1 MKKFLPILFL
11 FLSLSF
17 LLPQKAAFAQTPTPV
32 QQLQQNN
39 QVPSGSWVIDP
50 EVTFIGKNAARSG
63 NLLDFILRNYNW
75 VCVKQVSP
83 TQCDNS
89 NNPLAS
95 VWLTTVTFIVV
106 PLLFVIIIATAII
119 IIVSRGRSLTIMRF
133 LPRFIAVILLIFFSF
148 PLLQFFYQFID
159 VIQGF
164 FLRSKLAP
172 CPPDCISQKDLLYV
186 GWDYRSFIGLR
197 LLGDQYSESAFI
209 SLLLTKLT
217 ALTYYVMV
225 GILVLRKIILWLFII
240 VSPIF
245 PLLLLYYPIRN
256 TGKIWV
262 GEFFRWLLYAPL
274 FAIFLKGLV
283 SLWRNQIP
291 LVFSNP
297 DIGNAS
303 AIVYPT
309 AVNILLGGPKQYVT
323 PTNSVNLTETFALY
337 VVSLLMLWGVIILPW
352 ILLQIFLDYASN
364 IGVGDSA
371 VMKTLVNKIS
381 SIQGPPGSPHS
392 PATGGSALSLPFAKK
407 FNVPIAPTG
416 TTGMARE
423 IPRGVTESRSVQ
435 NNYMP
440 TAQVKAQV
448 LNLANVPLPTMRDI
462 AKYDTSLLSK
472 DKDRQKETTIIRD
485 NLLKIG
491 NPSSS
496 TSESEKEHFTEI
508 REKLVSESKSGN
520 VLATNIL
527 NAANIANKRSMQAST
542 NQIKSVLTQI
552 ANPSSA
558 TTSHA
563 ATTINKEKVA
573 QMNQSLVKAKSQ
585 GNALAASILSV
596 NDKTSTMEIEKL
608 QERIMDAKLKGE
620 PIAGQ
625 VAELTARQKASLP
638 TVNRVQTVSKEDY
651 EAVKQMW
658 KENYKNLEVPE
669 GMVGTRTEWIKA
681 DMVKIEEII
690 NSLSSKDEEQVT
702 KGMQEVSSI
711 LPFLLVGGFSQA
723 EILSYLKAKL
733 DAAKDVA
740 AEIVQEEDDKVTIN
754 VRKTATATQT
764 LSASL
769 PDAIDDGEDIND
781 SGLTNLSSKSTQQQ
795 DAILGM
801 LNIKIPKISDIARY
815 EAISLSKDR
824 SRSTEI
830 DSAHEMLRNIANPG
844 LIVNQAEKE
853 RFAKLREKLVEES
866 QKGNLIAQAVLSAAD
881 GKMATGEVVSSDEA
895 KSMLSQIANPSLTV
909 KPADKERFARLN
921 EQLTKASKEGN
932 ALASTLLSVKETAS
946 LNDIE
951 KLTTQLTEEKL
962 KGDTLAESILSNIQQ
977 SSTLPALPASNR
989 IQTVSQEDYQAVKS
1003 LWKENYQNLE
1013 LSEGMASTRSEW
1025 IKNDIS
1031 KIDNIVNLLTSTD
1044 QQQISQGMQEVSSI
1058 LPFLLIGGFSQGEI
1072 IAYLKAKRDAAKETS
1087 AEINHEEDISVSI
1100 AKKQIQTPQNDKFI
1114 SEEIADDSTGQ
1125 SVNQQNYS
1133 VANQVSDEMF
1143 KISNLQLPKLSDIVS
1158 YEVRHL
1164 TKDKT
1169 ESERID
1175 KIQQVLERISKP
1187 EKITSAQERE
1197 QYEKL
1202 KERLL
1207 QERESGNQTAGI
1219 ILSAVSQLSRAASDI
1234 DLTLSEIK
1242 VVLTQI
1248 VNPQSVA
1255 SSDDRDYYTRLHEYL
1270 EKESKEK
1277 NNQLAAKILKVNES
1291 TRTEELQDIKEQL
1304 AVRSQDN
1311 NLMLPQVT
1319 VAMNDIAKARQLKT
1333 VVRKIMTLSDESGQD
1348 NETITSLRETLKSE
1362 SAKGNSVAS
1371 SVLSLNAKSTDA
1383 EFRSVHENLT
1393 AAGEAGNSVASS
1405 VLALYSASGT
1415 GAIEEKDISIE
1426 DTKTM
1431 LKLISNPQAATTDAD
1446 RNYYSELQGYVKAEN
1461 AGSNNVLAQKI
1472 LTVND
1477 ATGVQD
1483 VQEIKNHLFTSA
1495 QAQTSVL
1502 PKVTQALSEYVQLR
1516 RLKEVTSKMSDT
1528 SITPSAVND
1537 GKVTELKNLI
1547 VEEDKKGNS
1556 LATSL
1561 LSINDSTP
1569 DATLRQIHITLKE
1582 AVKKGDPLA
1591 KSVVS
1596 RISKQFDFTP
1606 ANRLQKVTD
1615 EDYKEAFELWKKAY
1629 KQYFVPQGFTEDL
1642 KGRMDWINSDIADIT
1657 ETISL
1662 INSTDPDEKEK
1673 GMNKVSGILPFLLL
1687 GGFSFDEIQ
1696 KYLKTKLDAANA
1708 ALKELV
1714 ENDENSVSVPVNNIG
1729 TKPKTMEASEEANEN
1744 K

>member
-17 LLPQKAAFAQTPTPV
+17 LLPQKPAHAQ

-75 VCVKQVSP
+75 VCVKQVSQ

-407 FNVPIAPTG
+407 FNIPVAPTG

-435 NNYMP
+435 NAYMP

-496 TSESEKEHFTEI
+496 TSESEKERFTEI

-558 TTSHA
+558 TSSHA

-625 VAELTARQKASLP
+625 VAELTAKQRASLP
-638 TVNRVQTVSKEDY
+638 AVNRVQTVSKEDY

-681 DMVKIEEII
+681 DMVKIEDII

-740 AEIVQEEDDKVTIN
+740 AEIVQDEDDKVTVN
-754 VRKTATATQT
+754 VKKTATATQT
-764 LSASL
+764 LSAAL
-769 PDAIDDGEDIND
+769 PDNTSDAVDTDDSVLSD
-781 SGLTNLSSKSTQQQ
+781 LSSGSSTTGVGVGGKSQ
-795 DAILGM
+795 
-801 LNIKIPKISDIARY
+801 
-815 EAISLSKDR
+815 
-824 SRSTEI
+824 
-830 DSAHEMLRNIANPG
+830 
-844 LIVNQAEKE
+844 
-853 RFAKLREKLVEES
+853 
-866 QKGNLIAQAVLSAAD
+866 
-881 GKMATGEVVSSDEA
+881 SSDE
-895 KSMLSQIANPSLTV
+895 I
-909 KPADKERFARLN
+909 LN
-921 EQLTKASKEGN
+921 
-932 ALASTLLSVKETAS
+932 
-946 LNDIE
+946 
-951 KLTTQLTEEKL
+951 
-962 KGDTLAESILSNIQQ
+962 
-977 SSTLPALPASNR
+977 
-989 IQTVSQEDYQAVKS
+989 
-1003 LWKENYQNLE
+1003 
-1013 LSEGMASTRSEW
+1013 
-1025 IKNDIS
+1025 
-1031 KIDNIVNLLTSTD
+1031 
-1044 QQQISQGMQEVSSI
+1044 
-1058 LPFLLIGGFSQGEI
+1058 
-1072 IAYLKAKRDAAKETS
+1072 
-1087 AEINHEEDISVSI
+1087 
-1100 AKKQIQTPQNDKFI
+1100 
-1114 SEEIADDSTGQ
+1114 
-1125 SVNQQNYS
+1125 
-1133 VANQVSDEMF
+1133 
-1143 KISNLQLPKLSDIVS
+1143 ISNLKLPKLSDIVS

-1187 EKITSAQERE
+1187 EMVTRQ
-1197 QYEKL
+1197 
-1202 KERLL
+1202 
-1207 QERESGNQTAGI
+1207 
-1219 ILSAVSQLSRAASDI
+1219 
-1234 DLTLSEIK
+1234 
-1242 VVLTQI
+1242 QI
-1248 VNPQSVA
+1248 
-1255 SSDDRDYYTRLHEYL
+1255 
-1270 EKESKEK
+1270 
-1277 NNQLAAKILKVNES
+1277 
-1291 TRTEELQDIKEQL
+1291 
-1304 AVRSQDN
+1304 
-1311 NLMLPQVT
+1311 
-1319 VAMNDIAKARQLKT
+1319 
-1333 VVRKIMTLSDESGQD
+1333 
-1348 NETITSLRETLKSE
+1348 
-1362 SAKGNSVAS
+1362 
-1371 SVLSLNAKSTDA
+1371 
-1383 EFRSVHENLT
+1383 
-1393 AAGEAGNSVASS
+1393 
-1405 VLALYSASGT
+1405 
-1415 GAIEEKDISIE
+1415 
-1426 DTKTM
+1426 
-1431 LKLISNPQAATTDAD
+1431 
-1446 RNYYSELQGYVKAEN
+1446 
-1461 AGSNNVLAQKI
+1461 
-1472 LTVND
+1472 
-1477 ATGVQD
+1477 
-1483 VQEIKNHLFTSA
+1483 
-1495 QAQTSVL
+1495 
-1502 PKVTQALSEYVQLR
+1502 
-1516 RLKEVTSKMSDT
+1516 
-1528 SITPSAVND
+1528 
-1537 GKVTELKNLI
+1537 
-1547 VEEDKKGNS
+1547 
-1556 LATSL
+1556 
-1561 LSINDSTP
+1561 
-1569 DATLRQIHITLKE
+1569 
-1582 AVKKGDPLA
+1582 
-1591 KSVVS
+1591 
-1596 RISKQFDFTP
+1596 
-1606 ANRLQKVTD
+1606 
-1615 EDYKEAFELWKKAY
+1615 
-1629 KQYFVPQGFTEDL
+1629 
-1642 KGRMDWINSDIADIT
+1642 
-1657 ETISL
+1657 
-1662 INSTDPDEKEK
+1662 
-1673 GMNKVSGILPFLLL
+1673 
-1687 GGFSFDEIQ
+1687 SFCQ
-1696 KYLKTKLDAANA
+1696 
-1708 ALKELV
+1708 
-1714 ENDENSVSVPVNNIG
+1714 P
-1729 TKPKTMEASEEANEN
+1729 
-1744 K
+1744 